1 MKKYNRALN
10 WTVRALAELRAGK
23 PVLAARLLASA
34 AKESDVGDA
43 IAILEASNKPKV
55 ADIKTYLKS
64 LGIAQYAER
73 IEARP
78 ERSTD
83 YGVFPAAAIVHMAK
97 GADPKQIKQLM
108 VRSLGK
114 PTKSFRR
121 EGQVRTAYLAPYD
134 EVLTSYW
141 KTDRGQVF
149 LSCNID
155 NGSTELYLYENS
167 SYDPRKWVL
176 HH

>member
-43 IAILEASNKPKV
+43 IAILEASNKPTV

-64 LGIAQYAER
+64 FGIAQYAER
-73 IEARP
+73 IKAGP

-83 YGVFPAAAIVHMAK
+83 YGVF
-97 GADPKQIKQLM
+97 QLQQLC
-108 VRSLGK
+108 V
-114 PTKSFRR
+114 
-121 EGQVRTAYLAPYD
+121 
-134 EVLTSYW
+134 
-141 KTDRGQVF
+141 
-149 LSCNID
+149 
-155 NGSTELYLYENS
+155 
-167 SYDPRKWVL
+167 
-176 HH
+176 

>member
-43 IAILEASNKPKV
+43 IAILEASNKPTV

-73 IEARP
+73 IKAGP

-83 YGVFPAAAIVHMAK
+83 YGVFPASAVVRMTK
-97 GADPKQIKQLM
+97 NADPKQIKQLM

-121 EGQVRTAYLAPYD
+121 GGGMSDAPYD

-167 SYDPRKWVL
+167 SYDPRKWAL
-176 HH
+176 SH